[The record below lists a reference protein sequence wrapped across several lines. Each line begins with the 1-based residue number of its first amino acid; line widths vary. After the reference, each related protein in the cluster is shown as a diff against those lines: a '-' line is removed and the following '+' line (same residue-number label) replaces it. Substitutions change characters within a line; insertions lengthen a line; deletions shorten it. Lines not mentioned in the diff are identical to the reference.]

1 MLTACWW
8 WNENNINENEG
19 VCVNRLL
26 IATFAVCL
34 LGSSKALADADCA
47 APQDLSA
54 LETAALQQQLMVA
67 ALTCRNV
74 ADYNNFVISHQT
86 ALQESD
92 QVLLHFFVAQ
102 DDRNGTANYS
112 TYKTRLAND
121 ASLRSLHDPLFCA
134 SARAA
139 FDVALAFHGS
149 LAQLV
154 SIQPS
159 LVATGYKSCA
169 LRAPDNVQLANS
181 GRDLPVRQ
189 QALPVSLASPTAVA
203 PNDARNGDSFD
214 NRAAP
219 AAEPTA
225 YAPHA
230 SWVPD
235 HGPQA
240 GVQLVQ
246 GLDGRW
252 YPAEPSGR

>member
-1 MLTACWW
+1 M
-8 WNENNINENEG
+8 
-19 VCVNRLL
+19 NRLL

-34 LGSSKALADADCA
+34 LESSAALAGPDCT
-47 APQDLSA
+47 APQDMSA

-74 ADYNNFVISHQT
+74 DDYNNFVISHQR

-102 DDRNGTANYS
+102 DDRSGTANYS

-121 ASLRSLHDPLFCA
+121 ASLRSLNDPRFCA

-139 FDVALAFHGS
+139 FDLALKFNGS

-154 SIQPS
+154 SQQPS
-159 LVATGYKSCA
+159 LVATGYRSCA
-169 LRAPDNVQLANS
+169 LRSSGNIQVADS
-181 GRDLPVRQ
+181 GRDLPVRR
-189 QALPVSLASPTAVA
+189 QALPVSLPSTAAANSA
-203 PNDARNGDSFD
+203 PRDERYGAE
-214 NRAAP
+214 
-219 AAEPTA
+219 EPTA
-225 YAPHA
+225 YAPHT

-240 GVQLVQ
+240 GTQLVQ

-252 YPAEPSGR
+252 YPVESGGR